1 MTTTKPN
8 YADSQLS
15 ALLKSETAQEHSKA
29 ENSQFM
35 TQLLEGQLDIRAV
48 AELTSQLYFIYE
60 ALEQAVRANRHA
72 PEIAAVYDPRLER
85 LDALRNDLTY
95 LYGDDWQEHI
105 APLPETQM
113 YVSILREIEENQSA
127 AEALAHH
134 YVRYLGDMSGGQ
146 VIAKM
151 LNKHYGL
158 DSDGT
163 SFYQFDAIGRIKP
176 YRDNYRIQL
185 NELTLDAEQKKHIVG
200 AAKAAFELNRSV
212 FQGLDQQRAA
222 S

>member
-1 MTTTKPN
+1 MITANVN

-29 ENSQFM
+29 ENSHFM
-35 TQLLEGQLDIRAV
+35 TQLLEGKLDIKAV
-48 AELTSQLYFIYE
+48 ADLTSQLYFIYA

-72 PEIAAVYDPRLER
+72 PEVAAIYDSRLER
-85 LDALRNDLTY
+85 LDALRSDLAY
-95 LYGDDWQEHI
+95 LYGDDWHEHI
-105 APLPETQM
+105 APLPETEN
-113 YVSILREIEENQSA
+113 YVSVLRGIEQNKA
-127 AEALAHH
+127 ASDALAHH

-151 LNKHYGL
+151 FSKHYGL
-158 DSDGT
+158 DSGGT

-185 NELTLDAEQKKHIVG
+185 NELELGAEQKQHIVE

-212 FQGLDQQRAA
+212 FHGLDQQRAMA
-222 S
+222 